1 MTTARNPDLAPADPD
16 DEHNDVPEHT
26 IEVTVNDR
34 RRKVRIE
41 DRQLL
46 VDVLR
51 DNLGLTGTH
60 IGCANGDCGAC
71 TVRMDGQ
78 ITKSCL
84 VLAASADGAEITT
97 IEGYSPRGTL
107 DHVQQAFWD
116 LDAFQCGFCLPGH
129 LFAVR
134 DLLDRNPQPDD
145 NDIREA
151 LRGNLCRCTGY
162 VNLVAA
168 ASEAALREAHHPSER
183 KHRTDDH

>member
-1 MTTARNPDLAPADPD
+1 MTTARTSDTAASSPD
-16 DEHNDVPEHT
+16 DDLDDVPERT
-26 IEVTVNDR
+26 IAVTVNGR
-34 RRKVRIE
+34 HRKVRIE

-51 DNLGLTGTH
+51 DSLGLTGTH
-60 IGCANGDCGAC
+60 VGCGNGDCGAC

-78 ITKSCL
+78 TTKSCL
-84 VLAASADGAEITT
+84 VLAASVDGAEITT
-97 IEGYSPRGTL
+97 IEGYSARGSL

-134 DLLDRNPQPDD
+134 DLLDRHPQPDD
-145 NDIREA
+145 NEIREA

-168 ASEAALREAHHPSER
+168 TSEAARREAHDRSER
-183 KHRTDDH
+183 

>member
-1 MTTARNPDLAPADPD
+1 MTTARDHGTATAGAGN
-16 DEHNDVPEHT
+16 EHDVPERT
-26 IEVTVNDR
+26 IELTVNDR
-34 RRKVRIE
+34 RRTVRIE

-51 DNLGLTGTH
+51 DNLDLTGTRV
-60 IGCANGDCGAC
+60 GCANGDCGVC
-71 TVRMDGQ
+71 TVRVDGQ

-84 VLAASADGAEITT
+84 MLAASADGTVITT

-134 DLLDRNPQPDD
+134 DLLDRNPQPDE

-168 ASEAALREAHHPSER
+168 AGEAARREAHDRSGHEPHTE
-183 KHRTDDH
+183 DL

>member
-1 MTTARNPDLAPADPD
+1 MTAVEPRADSDAVPDRDLAL
-16 DEHNDVPEHT
+16 
-26 IEVTVNDR
+26 TVNGR
-34 RRKVRIE
+34 RRRVRVE

-51 DNLGLTGTH
+51 DNLGMTGTH
-60 IGCANGDCGAC
+60 IGCAGGDCGAC

-84 VLAASADGAEITT
+84 VLAASAEGADITT

-134 DLLDRNPQPDD
+134 DLLDRDPDPGED
-145 NDIREA
+145 DIREA

-168 ASEAALREAHHPSER
+168 AGEAARREREDQER
-183 KHRTDDH
+183 

>member
-1 MTTARNPDLAPADPD
+1 MTTARNSDTAAASPD
-16 DEHNDVPEHT
+16 DEHDDLPQRT
-26 IEVTVNDR
+26 IEVTINDR

-51 DNLGLTGTH
+51 DNLRLTGTH

-71 TVRMDGQ
+71 TVRMDGE

-84 VLAASADGAEITT
+84 VLAASVDGAEITT
-97 IEGYSPRGTL
+97 IEGYSPRGSL

-134 DLLDRNPQPDD
+134 DLLDRNPDPDE
-145 NDIREA
+145 NDIRDA

-168 ASEAALREAHHPSER
+168 AGEAARREAHNHSEN
-183 KHRTDDH
+183 KHRTEYH